1 MREDVIPEGEPE
13 ERADSA
19 AVHPSGVRHVCAS
32 AVSVFAFDLYE
43 KLGMAMSEI
52 HSANVPGWALQVSA
66 AGWLSHAVTAGSR
79 GSQ

>member
-43 KLGMAMSEI
+43 KLGMA
-52 HSANVPGWALQVSA
+52 LQVSA